1 MHPTVL
7 LQVMPEA
14 SSGGRRSRARVK
26 ASVFVGTSLDGFIAR
41 ADGSFDFLPADGGEP
56 HGYDEFMATV
66 DALVIGRKTFETVL
80 GFGEW
85 VYGKKPVFVLSSR
98 AIAPAP
104 PGAVVEQMSGAP
116 AAIVSQLEARGIQ
129 HAYVD
134 GGITI
139 QQFLQAGFIHR
150 LIITRVPVLIGTGIP
165 LFGPLQRDISLT
177 HVATRQYASG
187 LVQSEYVV
195 DAGHE

>member
-1 MHPTVL
+1 
-7 LQVMPEA
+7 
-14 SSGGRRSRARVK
+14 VK

-41 ADGSFDFLPADGGEP
+41 TDGSFDFLPTGGGEP

-80 GFGEW
+80 GFEGW
-85 VYGKKPVFVLSSR
+85 AYGKKPVFVLSSR
-98 AIAPAP
+98 PIPSAP
-104 PGAVVEQMSGAP
+104 PGAVVEHMSGAP
-116 AAIVSQLEARGIQ
+116 ADIVSQLEARGIR

-139 QQFLQAGFIHR
+139 QRFLRAGLIQH

-165 LFGPLQRDISLT
+165 LFGTLEHDVSLT

-187 LVQSEYVV
+187 LVQSEYLV
-195 DAGHE
+195 AA